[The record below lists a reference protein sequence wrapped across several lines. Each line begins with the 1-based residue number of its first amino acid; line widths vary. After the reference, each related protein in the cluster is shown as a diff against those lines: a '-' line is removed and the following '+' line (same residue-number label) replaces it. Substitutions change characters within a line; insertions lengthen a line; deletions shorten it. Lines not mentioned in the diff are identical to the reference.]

1 MKKMISVLPQSRFA
15 PTILMSAIALNMVLF
30 STASAEKIYSYKNL
44 DGEMVISTTP
54 PPAGVQVYTS
64 DHNAGAQAEMVASNS
79 IVVKD
84 GIIMTGEP
92 ISRPASNSIVVK
104 DGVITNGPPIE
115 AQFKADI
122 SSQPKALYQFVAEN
136 GIVHYT
142 DKPRA
147 GAVKIADFVPEKTL
161 AASDYGSGSWQDT
174 MSTYPSNFNYTSA
187 PSKGL
192 GPKAT
197 HYNPLVQK
205 YAAMYNV
212 DPYLVHAVIR
222 AESAYNSRAV
232 SSAGAV
238 GLMQLMPATAKR
250 FGVTNRLDPNQNIRG
265 GVQYLSILIKLFNG
279 NITLALAGY
288 NAGENA
294 VISRGYIVPNFPET
308 KGYVVKVMEYYHNYR
323 SGI

>member
-1 MKKMISVLPQSRFA
+1 MITVRPQSLFM
-15 PTILMSAIALNMVLF
+15 PIITISIGAMSIAF
-30 STASAEKIYSYKNL
+30 SSLATAEKIYSYKNL

-54 PPAGVQVYTS
+54 PPKGVQVYTS
-64 DHNAGAQAEMVASNS
+64 DQNVGSKSEMVASNS
-79 IVVKD
+79 IIVKD
-84 GIIMTGEP
+84 GIIMTGKP
-92 ISRPASNSIVVK
+92 INQPASNSIIVK
-104 DGVITNGPPIE
+104 DGIIMTGPPIE
-115 AQFKADI
+115 SQFKADV
-122 SSQPKALYQFVAEN
+122 SSQPKALYQFVAAN

-142 DKPRA
+142 DKPSPN
-147 GAVKIADFVPEKTL
+147 AVKIADFVPEKTL
-161 AASDYGSGSWQDT
+161 AASDFGAGNWYNT
-174 MSTYPSNFNYTSA
+174 MEQYPSSYNYTGK

-197 HYNPLVQK
+197 HYNPIVQK

-222 AESAYNSRAV
+222 AESAYNPRAV
-232 SSAGAV
+232 SSAGAA

-265 GVQYLSILIKLFNG
+265 GVQYLSVLIKLFKG
-279 NITLALAGY
+279 NITLVLAGY

-294 VISRGYIVPNFPET
+294 VISRDYKVPNFPET
-308 KGYVVKVMEYYHNYR
+308 KGYVVKVMEYYYNYR

>member
-1 MKKMISVLPQSRFA
+1 MMG
-15 PTILMSAIALNMVLF
+15 AITLNMALF
-30 STASAEKIYSYKNL
+30 SSANAEKIYSYKNL
-44 DGEMVISTTP
+44 NGDMVISTTP

-64 DHNAGAQAEMVASNS
+64 DNNAGAQSEMVASNS
-79 IVVKD
+79 IIVKD
-84 GIIMTGEP
+84 GIIMTGKP
-92 ISRPASNSIVVK
+92 IAKSASNSIIVK
-104 DGVITNGPPIE
+104 DGLIMTGPPVE
-115 AQFKADI
+115 SQFKADV

-161 AASDYGSGSWQDT
+161 AASDYGAGSWRDT
-174 MSTYPSNFNYTSA
+174 MASYPSNFNYTGA

-222 AESAYNSRAV
+222 AESAYNPRAV

-250 FGVTNRLDPNQNIRG
+250 FGVNNRLDPNQNIRG
-265 GVQYLSILIKLFNG
+265 GVQYLSILIKLFKG

-294 VISRGYIVPNFPET
+294 VISRGYKVPNFPET
-308 KGYVVKVMEYYHNYR
+308 KGYVVKVMEYYYNYR